1 MQITEPS
8 PLLTF
13 GNAGLLDAAPLKS
26 PKVVTLAALTDAYLQ
41 DYQLREFRTL
51 DTARPRAAHLARFFG
66 KHRPAADIAPALI
79 RAYQLSRRREG
90 ASAATVNRETSA
102 LSRMFRLGIQLGW
115 LSTMPIFPGRLL
127 ENGPRQGFFEHGEYQ
142 RVRKHLPAPYRDV
155 LDFAYYSGWRRR
167 EILGLRW
174 EEVDLPGGVIRLS
187 PARSK
192 TRTGRVLPI
201 SSPLV
206 EVLKRRARKRS
217 RKDHVVFKRDGV
229 TVRAWRKAWGQAC
242 AAAGIPG
249 RLLHDCRRTAA
260 RNLIRAGIPE
270 RVAMTLTGHKTRS
283 VFDRYNIVNERELH
297 EAGNKLAA
305 FLRARR

>member
-1 MQITEPS
+1 MQITNTT
-8 PLLTF
+8 PLMT
-13 GNAGLLDAAPLKS
+13 GNAGLLDAPATKA
-26 PKVVTLAALTDAYLQ
+26 PKVITLRTLTDAYLQ

-66 KHRPAADIAPALI
+66 ERRAVAEITPAVI
-79 RAYQLSRRREG
+79 RAYQVHRRREG

-127 ENGPRQGFFEHGEYQ
+127 ENGPRQGFFEHSEYE
-142 RVRKHLPAPYRDV
+142 RVRRHLPAPYRDV

-187 PARSK
+187 PSRSK

-201 SSPLV
+201 SAPLA
-206 EVLKRRARKRS
+206 EVLKRRARKRGHT
-217 RKDHVVFKRDGV
+217 DVIVFKRDGV
-229 TVRAWRKAWGQAC
+229 TVRAWRKAWGKAC

-260 RNLIRAGIPE
+260 RNLIRAGVPE

-297 EAGNKLAA
+297 EAGDKLAA
-305 FLRARR
+305 FLRKST